1 MDKRRFL
8 MIAIPFLVSFS
19 IVAGIIYW
27 QGTAEQRDL
36 PIEANQPTTLL
47 EYDVEGKSP
56 REIAKWIYDNHGCG
70 ECHTLTNTGLFGL
83 TPLGQE
89 RAEGFEG
96 CPGMLATVWETLAI
110 AEEEWTQSQ
119 RKVRGDFVDFGC
131 ALCHDVGPTGVGL
144 TEIGARAALLHMSC
158 SEVDSTLNR

>member
-1 MDKRRFL
+1 MILR
-8 MIAIPFLVSFS
+8 IAIPFFVSLS

-27 QGTAEQRDL
+27 QQSAGHDNL
-36 PIEANQPTTLL
+36 SIEAARPISLL
-47 EYDVEGKSP
+47 EYDAERKSP

-83 TPLGQE
+83 TRLGQE

-131 ALCHDVGPTGVGL
+131 VLCHDVGPTGVGL
-144 TEIGARAALLHMSC
+144 TEIGARAALLHMRC